1 VIGTIGLK
9 DLRID
14 CIVGIYPHERVE
26 LQPLFVDI
34 EVDHDFDAAAAAEHV
49 DTTVDYDHLAELLT
63 GLATERQYQLIETF
77 AKEALEGILGRF
89 KGVRE
94 ARIEIRKPKA
104 VPAAAASF
112 VRLTAE
118 RGY

>member
-1 VIGTIGLK
+1 MIGTIGLK

-49 DTTVDYDHLAELLT
+49 DTTVDYDHLAAMLTEL
-63 GLATERQYQLIETF
+63 AVERQYQLIETF
-77 AKEALEGILGRF
+77 AKESLSSILGRF
-89 KGVRE
+89 SGVRA
-94 ARIEIRKPKA
+94 ARIEIRKPNA

-112 VRLTAE
+112 VRLAAE
-118 RGY
+118 RTA